1 VAYSTFEEIT
11 SSKGALFLD
20 FAQSS
25 SVEAALVEN
34 SFKQT
39 SAYLSGA
46 NAVVVRKQTDSLV
59 PTSKLTFDT
68 VYCGSILLRTTF
80 SRKTSVVKKALLME
94 Q

>member
-1 VAYSTFEEIT
+1 MLQLVAPIFVRNAEWPVFVAYSTFEEIT

-46 NAVVVRKQTDSLV
+46 NAVVIRKQTDSLV
-59 PTSKLTFDT
+59 PTAKLTFDT
-68 VYCGSILLRTTF
+68 VYCGSILL
-80 SRKTSVVKKALLME
+80 
-94 Q
+94 